1 MPRSS
6 STQSQSQPGRR
17 RRGAP
22 AEGEEE
28 EEVNMTSEEEATAT
42 QGTKGMSEEVLKK
55 KAAKL
60 IRLAFA
66 SELNK
71 KPLKRADVSTTLKQP
86 ANHFPVVLSKAQET
100 LKKVFGME
108 LVELKQKYKAG
119 DDLREIERQ
128 HDEAVASQTAEATQA
143 TQKKGKGRRRQ
154 DSEDESEES
163 EEEVVEKK
171 KKKGKAGPSTGLFIL
186 RSILAPKLVNQM
198 ADPQPIPVEHPVQ
211 DEEPDNGALLDW
223 QNGDSTQ
230 SGHIALLGIRTIILC
245 LVMSN
250 GRVMTDEQLKLF
262 LRRLSLEED
271 TVLPYHS
278 RTSPNTTPLT
288 LQKYLDLLDRQH
300 YLQKVRIPNP
310 AALDSPSIEW
320 RWGQRQVE
328 FSEQAAATF
337 IENVMFHGREEDAP
351 APGRRR
357 AGANDGVLDIAEQKK
372 RMRKNL
378 ERAVGG
384 DLTG

>member
-1 MPRSS
+1 
-6 STQSQSQPGRR
+6 
-17 RRGAP
+17 
-22 AEGEEE
+22 
-28 EEVNMTSEEEATAT
+28 
-42 QGTKGMSEEVLKK
+42 MS
-55 KAAKL
+55 
-60 IRLAFA
+60 RFA
-66 SELNK
+66 SLRGYSEFRIL
-71 KPLKRADVSTTLKQP
+71 TP
-86 ANHFPVVLSKAQET
+86 A
-100 LKKVFGME
+100 
-108 LVELKQKYKAG
+108 
-119 DDLREIERQ
+119 
-128 HDEAVASQTAEATQA
+128 
-143 TQKKGKGRRRQ
+143 
-154 DSEDESEES
+154 
-163 EEEVVEKK
+163 
-171 KKKGKAGPSTGLFIL
+171 AGPSTGLFIL

-250 GRVMTDEQLKLF
+250 GRVMTDGKSPVPLHPVPAEISEQLKLF